1 MDGSFNLKVFRMYFF
16 VVFRGLANKSGLY
29 VLYVAHECTKLDTK
43 SLAHGLRQASYWS
56 KSANNSEKS

>member
-43 SLAHGLRQASYWS
+43 SLAHGLRQASY
-56 KSANNSEKS
+56 